1 LQEEILKNK
10 KIKNCRLCN
19 ASQLIDIFSIGDLY
33 INDFPPTV
41 DIKGRNGRCPLDLI
55 LCQNCE
61 LYQLRHTAPQELM
74 YKRHYWYKSGINQ
87 TIKNDLREISEIA
100 LEMVEIK
107 QNDIV
112 LDIGANDGTL
122 LKYFNNLAIR
132 VGCEPASNLVND
144 LESNCEFLINEFWHS
159 SFYQSLGLAKA
170 KIITAIGMF
179 YDMEDPNQFIKDA
192 VEVLDDN
199 GVFIA
204 QLMTLKPM
212 LETNDLGN
220 ICHEHLEY
228 YTYSSLKYLFE
239 NNGLEI
245 FKIEENQ
252 INGGSYRI
260 FARHYEKG
268 SVKWDENISKVDVI
282 NFKKRIDENKL
293 LCQEYIQLKLSEG
306 KKIYVYGAST
316 KGNTI
321 LQYYGLSS
329 KEILGAA
336 DKNEEKWGSYTLTDI
351 PIVSEQEARK
361 NADIFLVLPYGFI
374 NEFVDREKSWLEAG
388 GQFIVPLP
396 KFRIIGEY

>member
-1 LQEEILKNK
+1 
-10 KIKNCRLCN
+10 
-19 ASQLIDIFSIGDLY
+19 
-33 INDFPPTV
+33 
-41 DIKGRNGRCPLDLI
+41 
-55 LCQNCE
+55 
-61 LYQLRHTAPQELM
+61 
-74 YKRHYWYKSGINQ
+74 
-87 TIKNDLREISEIA
+87 
-100 LEMVEIK
+100 
-107 QNDIV
+107 
-112 LDIGANDGTL
+112 
-122 LKYFNNLAIR
+122 
-132 VGCEPASNLVND
+132 
-144 LESNCEFLINEFWHS
+144 
-159 SFYQSLGLAKA
+159 
-170 KIITAIGMF
+170 MF

-260 FARHYEKG
+260 FARHYDKG
-268 SVKWDENISKVDVI
+268 SVKWDENISKADVI
-282 NFKKRIDENKL
+282 SFKKRIDENKL
-293 LCQEYIQLKLSEG
+293 LCQEYIKLKLSEG

-351 PIVSEQEARK
+351 PIVSEEEARK

-388 GQFIVPLP
+388 GEFIVPLP